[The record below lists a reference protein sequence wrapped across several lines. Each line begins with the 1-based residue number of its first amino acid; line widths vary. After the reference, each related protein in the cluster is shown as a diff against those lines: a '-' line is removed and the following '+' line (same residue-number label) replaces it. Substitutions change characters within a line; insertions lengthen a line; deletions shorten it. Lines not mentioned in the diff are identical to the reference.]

1 MLLLVVALVN
11 TPVLMSL
18 ATNARVS
25 SNGEDGTAEVV
36 GRRVYGDQS
45 SPQYWITYRFDEKV
59 DPDREAYSAEVDR
72 ATYARVDETR
82 EIGVR
87 VVPGDPAAHRVD
99 GAEPRRLGLVITL
112 VADALVAAA
121 LLIRW
126 LRRRGR
132 PEPDSEPV
140 PQSEP

>member
-1 MLLLVVALVN
+1 MLLLVVVLLN

-25 SNGEDGTAEVV
+25 ANGEDVTAEVV
-36 GRRVYGDQS
+36 GRRVYGDES
-45 SPQYWITYRFDEKV
+45 NPQFWISYRFDESV
-59 DPDREAYSAEVDR
+59 DPDREPFSAEVDR
-72 ATYARVDETR
+72 AAYARVDETR
-82 EIGVR
+82 EIGAR

-99 GAEPRRLGLVITL
+99 GAQPRRLGLVITL
-112 VADALVAAA
+112 VADAMVASA
-121 LLIRW
+121 LLVRW

-132 PEPDSEPV
+132 PDPASEPV